1 MLATLTTPRDIEG
14 YLFEIKWDGYRSIA
28 MMNGKQIDL
37 LSRNIKSFNEKFPP
51 VFEAIKSW
59 NIPAIVDGE
68 IVALNEKGKPDF
80 GRLQN
85 WRSEANG
92 ELVYY
97 VFDIMWWNGYD
108 LTKLPLTDRRKI
120 LEQVLPSENNV
131 IRLSETFD
139 ATATELLKV
148 VSKAGMEGIMAKR
161 EDSIYSP
168 GDRGHD
174 WLKMKTGIRHEVV
187 IGGYTQNEGTSKTFS
202 ALLVGV
208 YKNGKLHYTG
218 KVGTGF
224 TMQSQKDL
232 LRKMKP
238 LVRKTSPFA
247 EIVDYNKPS
256 RFRPGPINATVQ
268 WLKPELVGEVA
279 YTEMT
284 SDGVM
289 RHPSFKG
296 LRQDK
301 EADKVMEEKVWTPS
315 TKSKSKK

>member
-1 MLATLTTPRDIEG
+1 MLATLTTPRNEEG
-14 YLFEIKWDGYRSIA
+14 YLYEIKWDGYRAVA
-28 MMNGKQIDL
+28 MMNGNHIEL
-37 LSRNIKSFNEKFPP
+37 VSRNNKSFNEKFPP
-51 VFEAIKSW
+51 VYDAISHW
-59 NIPAIVDGE
+59 DIQAIVDGE

-85 WRSEANG
+85 WRSEENG

-97 VFDIMWWNGYD
+97 VFDMMWWNGYD
-108 LTKLPLTDRRKI
+108 LTKLPLTERREI
-120 LEQVLPSENNV
+120 LMNVLPKKNAV
-131 IRLSETFD
+131 IRLSESFD
-139 ATATELLKV
+139 STATELLKV
-148 VSKAGMEGIMAKR
+148 VSKAGMEGIMAKKL
-161 EDSIYSP
+161 DSEYVQGYRS
-168 GDRGHD
+168 HE

-224 TMQSQKDL
+224 TVQLQKDIL
-232 LRKMKP
+232 KQMKP
-238 LVRKTSPFA
+238 LIRKTSPFA
-247 EIVDYNKPS
+247 EEVDYNKPS

-284 SDGVM
+284 ADGVM

-301 EADKVMEEKVWTPS
+301 AAKNVSEEKVWKPS
-315 TKSKSKK
+315 KKSKSKS